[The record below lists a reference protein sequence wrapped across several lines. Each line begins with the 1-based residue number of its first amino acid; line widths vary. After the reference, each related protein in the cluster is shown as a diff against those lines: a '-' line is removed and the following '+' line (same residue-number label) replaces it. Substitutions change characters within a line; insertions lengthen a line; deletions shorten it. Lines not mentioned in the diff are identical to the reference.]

1 MKRTKKGFALILALA
16 MVLSLTA
23 CGEKTSGSASSSGTS
38 ASSEAAAW
46 APDRQVNMYIAYAA
60 GGGSDRMFRAFQ
72 PYLEESVGQTINPVY
87 LPGAEGLIGW
97 TSLLS
102 STPDGYNIGVLNIPS
117 ATASIVSG
125 DASFD
130 VDSFEYL
137 GNITY
142 EPPLLI
148 VAKNN
153 SWGIETLEDLIDY
166 AKANP
171 NKVTIAHTG
180 TGGDEY
186 IAIRLF
192 AEKAGIEIKDV
203 PFEDT
208 ASAAASLLGE
218 HIYAQMTSAYG
229 VLNYLEQDQVIGLAM
244 GSDERESTFDYIPT
258 FIEGG
263 IDLVLGGMR
272 GIVAPK
278 GMDQSMI
285 DFWVAAIEEMVNNP
299 DYQAYAAENGT
310 MLRYMGPEEFKA
322 AHENLFEEYS
332 ALYEAEPW

>member
-1 MKRTKKGFALILALA
+1 
-16 MVLSLTA
+16 
-23 CGEKTSGSASSSGTS
+23 
-38 ASSEAAAW
+38 
-46 APDRQVNMYIAYAA
+46 
-60 GGGSDRMFRAFQ
+60 MFRAFQ
-72 PYLEESVGQTINPVY
+72 PYLEESIGQTINPVY

-102 STPDGYNIGVLNIPS
+102 STPNGYNIGVLNIPS

-171 NKVTIAHTG
+171 GKVTIAHTG

-192 AEKAGIEIKDV
+192 AEKAGIEVKDV
-203 PFEDT
+203 PYED
-208 ASAAASLLGE
+208 APSAVASLLGE
-218 HIYAQMTSAYG
+218 HIYAQMTSAYS

-244 GSDERESTFDYIPT
+244 GSDEREPTFDYIPT

-278 GMDQSMI
+278 GMDQAMV
-285 DFWVAAIEEMVNNP
+285 DFWVEAIEEMVNNE
-299 DYQAYAAENGT
+299 DYQAYAVENGT
-310 MLRYMGPEEFKA
+310 MLRYMGPDEFKA
-322 AHENLFEEYS
+322 AHQNLFDEYS

>member
-1 MKRTKKGFALILALA
+1 MKHTKKSVALILALA
-16 MVLSLTA
+16 MVLALAA
-23 CGEKTSGSASSSGTS
+23 CGNTASSSAGS
-38 ASSEAAAW
+38 SGGSSEPAAW
-46 APDRQVNMYIAYAA
+46 APKKQVNMYIAYAA
-60 GGGSDRMFRAFQ
+60 GGGSDRMFREFQ
-72 PYLEESVGQTINPVY
+72 PYLEESIDQRINPVY

-97 TSLLS
+97 TSLLN
-102 STPDGYNIGVLNIPS
+102 STPNGYNVGVLNIPS

-142 EPPLLI
+142 EPSLLI

-153 SWGIETLEDLIDY
+153 SWGIKTLEDLIDY

-171 NKVTIAHTG
+171 GKVTIAHTG

-192 AEKAGIEIKDV
+192 AEKAGIEVKDV
-203 PFEDT
+203 PYEDT

-218 HIYAQMTSAYG
+218 HIYAQMTTAYG

-244 GSDERESTFDYIPT
+244 GSDKREPSFKEIPT
-258 FIEGG
+258 FLEGG

-278 GMDQSMI
+278 GMDQAMV
-285 DFWVAAIEEMVNNP
+285 DFWVKAIEEMVNNE
-299 DYQAYAAENGT
+299 DYQAYAVENGT
-310 MLRYMGPEEFKA
+310 MLRYMGPDEFKA
-322 AHENLFEEYS
+322 AHQNLFDEYS
-332 ALYEAEPW
+332 ALYEVEPW